1 MNTIEPEIIEP
12 KTQSKNQSSKFG
24 LLALSILFDAV
35 GMLSFAIPGIGEF
48 SDVIWAPI
56 SALLVY
62 KMSNLEMRIPLE
74 LVDKFKKGTVPN
86 GTASDEE
93 LKMVSGFLFST
104 IERSKEDYE
113 NGIFQEFNAYTTSA
127 NVTLKHVHDAI
138 AFNLFHEGLHLGVIL
153 SLQKAL
159 LN

>member
-1 MNTIEPEIIEP
+1 MENLIEITLQNRKILYKILENTP
-12 KTQSKNQSSKFG
+12 KEQLLKIPDGFRNNIWWNIAHVMVTQQ
-24 LLALSILFDAV
+24 
-35 GMLSFAIPGIGEF
+35 
-48 SDVIWAPI
+48 
-56 SALLVY
+56 LLVY